1 MYNNDGSSVTER
13 ELERIDSQ
21 LYTPAQSLQERLGSI
36 HKSAEPA
43 IAGPLSSEFK
53 AILEGKTIDRREFDY
68 VIASGQGITAAFE
81 ACASG
86 SLDEELN
93 KLSKVFGTQP
103 IKEQVR
109 VERDKLDDGTFSV
122 SEYDATTGRLLR
134 AYMTADGEPPAE
146 MRR

>member
-1 MYNNDGSSVTER
+1 MQSIEDVLSLYRPNEPGPVPG
-13 ELERIDSQ
+13 Q
-21 LYTPAQSLQERLGSI
+21 L
-36 HKSAEPA
+36 SAEHR
-43 IAGPLSSEFK
+43 
-53 AILEGKTIDRREFDY
+53 AILEGEGIDRREFDY
-68 VIASGQGITAAFE
+68 LIASGQGMGAAFK

-134 AYMTADGEPPAE
+134 AYMTTDGEPPEA
-146 MRR
+146 MQR

>member
-53 AILEGKTIDRREFDY
+53 GNSRRENHRSKR
-68 VIASGQGITAAFE
+68 VRLRHRIRPGNNCGLR
-81 ACASG
+81 
-86 SLDEELN
+86 SLR
-93 KLSKVFGTQP
+93 
-103 IKEQVR
+103 I
-109 VERDKLDDGTFSV
+109 
-122 SEYDATTGRLLR
+122 RLAR
-134 AYMTADGEPPAE
+134 
-146 MRR
+146 